1 MRVNLPRSPGRQ
13 GPGTRGDGR
22 VVAFFDIGTNSI
34 RLLVVCLQRDCTYQ
48 VLTRQKEVVRLG
60 EGEFEDCCISESAI
74 ERAVVV
80 CQRFIDL
87 AHSFGADEYVA
98 VATSA
103 TREAKNRNDLLH
115 RLRQEARLD
124 VRVVSGEEEAR
135 LIYLGVAG
143 GTHLGDERAFFLD
156 IGGGSTEI
164 IVGGQHAYE
173 LLVSLPLGA
182 IRLTNQ
188 FFARGFDGRVSKKR
202 YESICRHVREVIG
215 REIWRFS
222 GPRPVRAIGSSGTII
237 NLAEIASRTANGAR
251 SAGPGFLDKKSLSRV
266 IALLCS
272 LTLKERRSLPG
283 INPERS
289 DIIIAGAAVLDS
301 LMEAFSIERI
311 EVTGRGLQEGLLAD
325 YLSRM
330 EGFPLLDQ
338 LSVRE
343 RSVLQLARSCGVNE
357 FHSRTVA
364 KLALELFDS
373 SGKAGLHMFGPEE
386 RELLLYATFLHDV
399 GSFISYQDHQ
409 VHSHYI
415 IRNSDMPGF
424 SRREALVMATI
435 ARFHRKK
442 APGKREL
449 AGTGLVPSDQ
459 KRVRALVALLRMAE
473 SLDRS
478 HAALVRRA
486 AFQETTGKNAVLLI
500 SAVGDCQLE
509 LWGIEHEAGN
519 FRRIFGRRLV
529 TEVRRVEL
537 GEMHERDKEPLPNLL
552 NHSTPRGWHP
562 GEGRMDKRCDQPS
575 HRSGDGMTT
584 CHVPAGDPRHGQAH
598 GERPPASSPLFA
610 SPSCNPGEWEGDHV
624 PRSRKKDNRRP

>member
-1 MRVNLPRSPGRQ
+1 MTANLPCSRGRPG
-13 GPGTRGDGR
+13 PETRGDGR

-34 RLLVVCLQRDCTYQ
+34 RLLVVCLHRDCTYQ

-87 AHSFGADEYVA
+87 AHSFGVDEYVA

-103 TREAKNRNDLLH
+103 TREARNKNDLLH

-124 VRVVSGEEEAR
+124 VRIVSGEEEAR

-143 GTHLGDERAFFLD
+143 STHLGDERAFFLD

-164 IVGGQHAYE
+164 ILGGQHSYE
-173 LLVSLPLGA
+173 VLASLPLGA
-182 IRLTNQ
+182 IRITNQ

-202 YESICRHVREVIG
+202 YESICRHVREVIAP
-215 REIWRFS
+215 EVSRFS
-222 GPRPVRAIGSSGTII
+222 GTMPGRAIGSSGTII

-251 SAGPGFLDKKSLSRV
+251 SSGPGVLDRKSLSRV
-266 IALLCS
+266 IPLLCS
-272 LTLKERRSLPG
+272 LTLKERRSVPG

-289 DIIIAGAAVLDS
+289 DIIIAGAAVLDC
-301 LMEAFSIERI
+301 LMEALSIERI

-325 YLSRM
+325 YLTRM
-330 EGFPLLDQ
+330 EDFPLLGQ
-338 LSVRE
+338 LTVRE
-343 RSVLQLARSCGVNE
+343 RSILQLARSCGVNE
-357 FHSRTVA
+357 FHARTVA

-373 SGKAGLHMFGPEE
+373 SGKAGLHPFGPEE

-409 VHSHYI
+409 VHSHYLI
-415 IRNSDMPGF
+415 SNSDMPGF
-424 SRREALVMATI
+424 SRKEALIMATI

-449 AGTGLVPSDQ
+449 AATGLDPADQ
-459 KRVRALVALLRMAE
+459 KRARALTALLRMAE

-478 HAALVRRA
+478 HAALVRHA
-486 AFQETTGKNAVLLI
+486 AFRETTGKNAVLLV

-529 TEVRRVEL
+529 TEVRRAEL
-537 GEMHERDKEPLPNLL
+537 GEMHERDTEPLPNLL
-552 NHSTPRGWHP
+552 NHSIPMGWSK
-562 GEGRMDKRCDQPS
+562 GEGRKVERCDTLSPQNDDGSVTCRVYP
-575 HRSGDGMTT
+575 GD
-584 CHVPAGDPRHGQAH
+584 
-598 GERPPASSPLFA
+598 
-610 SPSCNPGEWEGDHV
+610 
-624 PRSRKKDNRRP
+624 SR